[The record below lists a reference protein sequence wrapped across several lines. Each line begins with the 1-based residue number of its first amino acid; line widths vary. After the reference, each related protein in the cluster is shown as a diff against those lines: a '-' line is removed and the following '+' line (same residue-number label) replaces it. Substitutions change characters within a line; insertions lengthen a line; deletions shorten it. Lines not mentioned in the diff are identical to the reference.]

1 MGSHFVTVV
10 SLTPVSSK
18 PDSASLNM
26 FSRLAQPVARS
37 FSTSSSNNVSVAVM
51 GAAGGI
57 GQPLSMLLKLN
68 PAVTK
73 LALYDIVATPGVAAD
88 LSHIETPGR
97 VSGFM
102 GADQL
107 EASLVGAEI
116 VVIPAGVP
124 RKPGMTR
131 DDLFNTNASIV
142 ATLAAAAAKVCPDA
156 MVGIISNPVNSTV
169 PIAAEVYKKAGVYNP
184 KKIFGVST
192 LDVVR
197 SNEFIGALKG
207 INPQEVNCPVVGGHA
222 GATIMPLISQCSP
235 AVSFDAD
242 TLSALTVRIQDAG
255 TEVVKAKDG
264 AGSATLS
271 MAYAAARFT
280 DSLIKGMKGVE
291 GVTECAYV
299 ESDVT
304 EAKYFATPLVLGPNG
319 IEKNLG
325 LGTLT
330 EFEQGLLAAAIP
342 ELIGSIKKGEEFVA
356 KNC

>member
-1 MGSHFVTVV
+1 MGVRSRPG
-10 SLTPVSSK
+10 SDPLK
-18 PDSASLNM
+18 M
-26 FSRLAQPVARS
+26 FSRLAQPAVRS
-37 FSTSSSNNVSVAVM
+37 FSTSSCNNVSVAVM

-97 VSGFM
+97 VSGFV

-142 ATLAAAAAKVCPDA
+142 ATIAAAAAKVCPKA
-156 MVGIISNPVNSTV
+156 MIAIISNPVNSTV
-169 PIAAEVYKKAGVYNP
+169 PIASEMFKKAGVYNP
-184 KKIFGVST
+184 NTIFGVTT

-197 SNEFIGALKG
+197 ANEFIGSLKG
-207 INPQEVNCPVVGGHA
+207 IDPADVNCPVVGGHA
-222 GATIMPLISQCSP
+222 GITIMPLISQCTP
-235 AVSFDAD
+235 AVDFEPD
-242 TLSALTVRIQDAG
+242 TLKALTERIQDAG
-255 TEVVKAKDG
+255 TEVVKAKAG

-280 DSLIKGMKGVE
+280 DSLIKGMNGQE
-291 GVTECAYV
+291 GVVECAYIQ
-299 ESDVT
+299 SDMT
-304 EAKYFATPLVLGPNG
+304 EAKYFATPVVLGPNG
-319 IEKNLG
+319 VEKNLG
-325 LGTLT
+325 LGTLS
-330 EFEQGLLAAAIP
+330 EFEQGLLASGIP
-342 ELIGSIKKGEEFVA
+342 ELKGSIAKGEKFA
-356 KNC
+356 ADFSA